1 MNLFESARLA
11 HIAVGIV
18 VLSSFWVAAFARKG
32 SPRHRLAGRIY
43 AASMAILLGA
53 TVVMAA
59 GMVQAGTPMR
69 AVFGLYVSL
78 ISVATVWM
86 AWRSSRDRHDID
98 RYLGR
103 TYKSICGAL
112 GAYGLFLLVLVPR
125 MGEPARMAMVSAFAV
140 LGLTIAG
147 AMAWRISKRANH
159 PRWWLSEHLT
169 AMALNFAATHA
180 SFSLLAGGLFFP
192 ALKDPWLRTVILVA
206 WMLSALAVRLWAQ
219 RRFLG
224 AGSPLPS
231 SIGSR
236 AASPPGAA
244 QPHGAA

>member
-1 MNLFESARLA
+1 
-11 HIAVGIV
+11 
-18 VLSSFWVAAFARKG
+18 
-32 SPRHRLAGRIY
+32 
-43 AASMAILLGA
+43 
-53 TVVMAA
+53 
-59 GMVQAGTPMR
+59 
-69 AVFGLYVSL
+69 
-78 ISVATVWM
+78 M

-103 TYKSICGAL
+103 TYKSICAAL

-140 LGLTIAG
+140 LGLTVAG
-147 AMAWRISKRANH
+147 AMTWRIAH
-159 PRWWLSEHLT
+159 GADHARWWLSEHLT

-180 SFSLLAGGLFFP
+180 SFSLLAGSLFFP
-192 ALKDPWLRTVILVA
+192 ALKDPWLRTAILVS

-219 RRFLG
+219 RRYLG

-231 SIGSR
+231 SIDKR
-236 AASPPGAA
+236 AASPQGSA